1 MSVFLPVATLFLL
14 MLCGFFS
21 AKRKLVDEHGVAALN
36 KIVLTFALPALTL
49 SSMQTSA
56 SPELIRNLL
65 LVFVLSCVLMLLCG
79 VVAYFLFGRE
89 TLARRGVL
97 TNLSMLSNCAF
108 MGYPVVI
115 ATLGQDALI
124 IAVMYSAAFNLMV
137 WTAGSFFFG
146 GVRAMEPKR
155 LLTNPP
161 LLAVVG
167 GLVLLLT
174 GWHLPGFL
182 NDALEMLGNLTT
194 PLAMFII
201 GARLVDLRLSHLT
214 DKSLLFACVLRLVLF
229 PALVL
234 LLRLTPM
241 PDEMVQV
248 MFLCTAMPCAATT
261 AMQSEMF
268 PCDQAL
274 ASRGVALSTAFSIL
288 TLPIMLMLL

>member
-1 MSVFLPVATLFLL
+1 MAVFLPVATLFLL

-21 AKRKLVDEHGVAALN
+21 AKRKIVDAQGVATLN

-56 SPELIRNLL
+56 SPELIQNLL
-65 LVFVLSCVLMLLCG
+65 LVFFLSCVLMLLCG
-79 VVAYFLFGRE
+79 VISFFLFGRE
-89 TLARRGVL
+89 TMARRGVL
-97 TNLSMLSNCAF
+97 TNLSMLSNCTF
-108 MGYPVVI
+108 MGFPVI
-115 ATLGQDALI
+115 TAALGQEALL

-146 GVRAMEPKR
+146 GIKAIQPKR
-155 LLTNPP
+155 LLTNIP
-161 LLAVVG
+161 LLAVAG
-167 GLVLLLT
+167 GLVLMLT
-174 GWHLPGFL
+174 GWHLPDFL

-201 GARLVDLRLSHLT
+201 GARLIDLRFSHLA
-214 DKSLLFACVLRLVLF
+214 DKSLLFACALRLVLF

-234 LLRLTPM
+234 LLRLTPL
-241 PDEMVQV
+241 PEETVQV
-248 MFLCTAMPCAATT
+248 LFLSTAMPCAATT

-274 ASRGVALSTAFSIL
+274 ASRGVALSTAFSLL
-288 TLPIMLMLL
+288 TLPLMLLLL